1 MSQKQT
7 TLLATEVIYLWQHN
21 VMLLVPGRKTGHNAD
36 TLPCRAALLPGWEE
50 YAISKPCLQ
59 SFAYAKRLT
68 QLQDSKKYE
77 WNFKIKHCLQTS

>member
-21 VMLLVPGRKTGHNAD
+21 VMLLVPGRKAGHNAD
-36 TLPCRAALLPGWEE
+36 TLPCRAALLPGWEK

-68 QLQDSKKYE
+68 QLQDSKK
-77 WNFKIKHCLQTS
+77 I